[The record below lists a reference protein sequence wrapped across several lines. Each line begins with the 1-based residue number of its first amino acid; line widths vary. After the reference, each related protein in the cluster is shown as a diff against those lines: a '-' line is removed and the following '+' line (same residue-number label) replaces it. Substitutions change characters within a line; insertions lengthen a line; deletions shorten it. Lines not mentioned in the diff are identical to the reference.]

1 MKHPKKE
8 MRPGPRIHCIPKQ
21 KSDMKKATSS
31 LLTNPCRIEPISEN
45 DTNTFHR
52 FQHLQRYHPGLE
64 VFPLPEGRDRRLA
77 SLEHPFR
84 ITEWLKA
91 DEEEPRIYTV
101 KLEDASGQQTEG
113 RAFLKVVHLLDPI
126 ALLQNEYMVPAHP
139 LLPLGEQTWKKTF
152 QKLHSPSNQAYVDA
166 VANYVIGQMRHK
178 GYTPHA
184 ANSYGSFTGIAKSY
198 KFRIT
203 DEYDSYRR
211 CRWFWKGLK
220 THEASL
226 EIESESASQPACPFD
241 DLDAASVANTVE
253 LALDSVDVVGDQG
266 SVHSFDFDEEPEPAI
281 ENAVVE
287 PEETSEEEDEDEDEG
302 ETCSSMT
309 ECPDVNLN
317 IPSMPVVIICQEA
330 QEGTMDDL
338 LELEEIQDLLNPETT
353 IQEGT
358 KEWDTMWL
366 AWLFQIVTVL
376 SFLQKQIS
384 FTHNDLHTNNV
395 LWRSTKE
402 PFLYY
407 RAGDN
412 TLWRVPTYGRIFSLI
427 DFGRAIFKI
436 QDHLW
441 LSDDHWP
448 DNDAGGQY
456 NFGPFYSIEKP
467 KVVPNP
473 SFDLCRFAVSLLE
486 GLYDEPPAKRK
497 GNSVPLLSQE
507 GGWKMYETTSSLF
520 NLLWTWTLDDDGR
533 TVYQD
538 KTGDE
543 KYPGFDL
550 YVVIAKSV
558 HDAVPKD
565 QLRKPVFEQFQWK
578 GKVPS
583 GCAVYPIGC

>member
-1 MKHPKKE
+1 
-8 MRPGPRIHCIPKQ
+8 MRPRPPIHFELKQ

-31 LLTNPCRIEPISEN
+31 LLTTPCRVEPISEN
-45 DTNTFHR
+45 DIATFHR
-52 FQHLQRYHPGLE
+52 FEHLQRYHPGLE
-64 VFPLPEGRDRRLA
+64 LFPLPEGQDRRLA

-84 ITEWLKA
+84 ITKWGQV
-91 DEEEPRIYTV
+91 DEEEPRIYSV
-101 KLEDASGQQTEG
+101 ELEDGSGSKTEG
-113 RAFLKVVHLLDPI
+113 KAFMKVVHLLDPI
-126 ALLQNEYMVPAHP
+126 ALLQNEYMVPEHP
-139 LLPLGEQTWKKTF
+139 LLPLGENAWKKTL

-166 VANYVIGQMRHK
+166 IANYVIGQMRYK

-184 ANSYGSFTGIAKSY
+184 ALSYGSLTAIAKNY

-203 DEYDSYRR
+203 DEYDSYRQ

-220 THEASL
+220 THKASL
-226 EIESESASQPACPFD
+226 EIDSEESPTCPFD
-241 DLDAASVANTVE
+241 DLDAVSVANTVE
-253 LALDSVDVVGDQG
+253 LALDAVDAVEDRG
-266 SVHSFDFDEEPEPAI
+266 SVHSFDFDCTEPVSDSVAESHTEPE
-281 ENAVVE
+281 
-287 PEETSEEEDEDEDEG
+287 SESGSEGDEG
-302 ETCSSMT
+302 ETCSST
-309 ECPDVNLN
+309 EESDVNLN

-330 QEGTMDDL
+330 QQGTMDDL
-338 LELEEIQDLLNPETT
+338 LELEEIQDLLNPDHA

-366 AWLFQIVTVL
+366 AWLFQIITVL

-407 RAGDN
+407 RANDN
-412 TLWRVPTYGRIFSLI
+412 TTWRIPTYGRIFSLI

-467 KVVPNP
+467 KIVPNP

-486 GLYDEPPAKRK
+486 GLYDEYPAKRK
-497 GNSVPLLSQE
+497 GSSVPLLSQE
-507 GGWKMYETTSSLF
+507 GNWKMYETVSPLF

-538 KTGDE
+538 KAGDE

-550 YVVIAKSV
+550 YISIAKHV

-565 QLRKPVFEQFQWK
+565 QIRKPMFEQFQWK
-578 GKVPS
+578 NKVSTGVP
-583 GCAVYPIGC
+583 VYPIGC